1 MEKVVNKELTKQE
14 WLAQVHQFSE
24 KLFDDLNPPK

>member
-14 WLAQVHQFSE
+14 WLAQVHQLSE
-24 KLFDDLNPPK
+24 KLFDDFNPPK